1 MECTPSLQNQGKP
14 NDLITSQSL
23 FRSEVGKTLMD
34 IAFMINYE
42 FIELLADDLAD
53 KEFA

>member
-1 MECTPSLQNQGKP
+1 
-14 NDLITSQSL
+14 
-23 FRSEVGKTLMD
+23 MD

-53 KEFA
+53 KEFAGSDRRKELHVTLHPG